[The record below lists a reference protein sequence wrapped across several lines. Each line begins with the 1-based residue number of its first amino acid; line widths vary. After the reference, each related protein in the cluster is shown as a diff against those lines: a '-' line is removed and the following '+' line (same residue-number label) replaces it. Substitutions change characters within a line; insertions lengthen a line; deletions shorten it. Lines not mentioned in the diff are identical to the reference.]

1 MRSRLRW
8 FARATILGT
17 LLLIG
22 VGCASLTPGKE
33 NRSSA
38 FTRPATV
45 EPSVTTGSRPSSAS
59 RSGAVT
65 PSRGGSA
72 IVTTATSYVG
82 TPYVWGGSNPVGF
95 DCSGFVKHV
104 YGEVGVTLPRTV
116 REQYR
121 IGSSVARDRLRAGDL
136 VFFDRLRHNGIY
148 IGNNQVIHA
157 SKPGDTV
164 KISALDEAWFKKRWV
179 GARRVL

>member
-1 MRSRLRW
+1 MRSHGRW
-8 FARATILGT
+8 SARATILGT
-17 LLLIG
+17 LLLTG
-22 VGCASLTPGKE
+22 AGCASITP
-33 NRSSA
+33 S
-38 FTRPATV
+38 TRPAPV
-45 EPSVTTGSRPSSAS
+45 PSTGSREAPAS

-65 PSRGGSA
+65 PGRGGSA
-72 IVTTATSYVG
+72 IVTTSTRYVG
-82 TPYVWGGSNPVGF
+82 TPYAWGGSSPAGF

-121 IGSSVARDRLRAGDL
+121 IGRSVARDSLRAGDL

-148 IGNNQVIHA
+148 LGNNQVIHA